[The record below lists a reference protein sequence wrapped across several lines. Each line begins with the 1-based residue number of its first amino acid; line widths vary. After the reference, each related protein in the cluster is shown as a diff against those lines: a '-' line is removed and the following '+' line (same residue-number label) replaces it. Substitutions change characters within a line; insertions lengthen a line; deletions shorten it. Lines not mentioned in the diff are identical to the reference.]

1 MCMILIQWCY
11 FALIAF
17 VTGFTALFLFERR
30 FGYRVKSAV
39 SVLMA
44 GLLTLNVYAQY
55 FSLFSGVGLRAN
67 ALLCAFVLM
76 AAVVLRKRI
85 KNFLKQKMEE
95 TGRGRL
101 LLYGFLVLLF
111 AYGSSRGYMHYDTGL
126 YHAQS
131 IRWIEEYGVV
141 PGLANLHSRFGY
153 NSAAFALCAL
163 FGGAG
168 LTKYPMHC
176 VQGFFALLCA
186 VKCTAL
192 LDLTR
197 RKRVLVS
204 DFLSAGCVFYLV
216 AVFRELVSPAS
227 DYFAMLILFFVVIT
241 WAQLLER
248 REFSAVPYALLSLY
262 LVYGATVKL
271 SAAGML
277 VLALY
282 PGILLIRQRKWGQIA
297 CYIGLGVFI
306 ALPWLARN
314 AMISGWLFYPFTFP
328 DLFDVD
334 WKISKGYA
342 DSDAAEI
349 QVYAK
354 EIFDV
359 YQKDMPFSGWFP
371 NWLQAQTV
379 LDRVLVGCAWLAVP
393 VSVLHLMAVAGKRVG
408 ARLSGAA
415 GKKGRKGA
423 PGMTLVGENG
433 SCWAFALLEAAAL
446 LGFLIWQFG
455 APLVRY
461 GYFFVLFLPLV
472 AFGGLYARF
481 FGREGGFRIFAGLL
495 VAFLLYRGYN
505 LGNMVLELWREPWY
519 VYQQDYGTWPAE
531 TYQVDGVTIYVPL
544 DRGQIGYDKFPSSPV
559 VQPIEL
565 RDGKAIESGFRQ
577 RAAGNHAG
585 EE

>member
-11 FALIAF
+11 FALTAF
-17 VTGFTALFLFERR
+17 PVGFAALFFLERR
-30 FGYRVKSAV
+30 FGYRVKSQI

-44 GLLTLNVYAQY
+44 GLLILNVYAQY
-55 FSLFSGVGLRAN
+55 FSLFAGVGIWAN
-67 ALLCAFVLM
+67 VLMCAFAL
-76 AAVVLRKRI
+76 AAAIALRKRI
-85 KNFLKQKMEE
+85 HTFLKQKTEE

-192 LDLTR
+192 LDLAR
-197 RKRVLVS
+197 EKRVRLS
-204 DFLSAGCVFYLV
+204 DFLMAGCVFYLV

-227 DYFAMLILFFVVIT
+227 DYFAMLILFFVAIT
-241 WAQLLER
+241 WAQLLEKK
-248 REFSAVPYALLSLY
+248 EASPVPYALLSLY
-262 LVYGATVKL
+262 LVYAATVKL

-277 VLALY
+277 LLALY
-282 PGILLIRQRKWGQIA
+282 PAFLLLRQRKWGQIA
-297 CYIGLGVFI
+297 CYLGLGTVI
-306 ALPWLARN
+306 AFPWLARN
-314 AMISGWLFYPFTFP
+314 VLISGWLFYPFTFL
-328 DLFDVD
+328 DLFDAD

-359 YQKDMPFSGWFP
+359 YQKDMPFGQWFP
-371 NWLQAQTV
+371 NWLRAQSV
-379 LDRVLVGCAWLAVP
+379 LDRLLVAAGWLAVP
-393 VSVLHLMAVAGKRVG
+393 VSILTMAAGAGRRAVIWAARKRAGKHGTGTLRKEGG
-408 ARLSGAA
+408 AYRGF
-415 GKKGRKGA
+415 
-423 PGMTLVGENG
+423 V
-433 SCWAFALLEAAAL
+433 LLEAAAL
-446 LGFLIWQFG
+446 FGFLIWQFG

-461 GYFFVLFLPLV
+461 GYFFVLFLPLT
-472 AFGGLYARF
+472 AFGGLYVRF
-481 FGREGGFRIFAGLL
+481 FGKGRGFRLFAAFL

-505 LGNMVLELWREPWY
+505 LGNMVLELWQEPYY

-531 TYQVDGVTIYVPL
+531 TYQVDGVTVYVPL

-559 VQPIEL
+559 VQSIEL
-565 RDGKAIESGFRQ
+565 RDKKTIESGFRQ
-577 RAAGNHAG
+577 KAAGTPAG